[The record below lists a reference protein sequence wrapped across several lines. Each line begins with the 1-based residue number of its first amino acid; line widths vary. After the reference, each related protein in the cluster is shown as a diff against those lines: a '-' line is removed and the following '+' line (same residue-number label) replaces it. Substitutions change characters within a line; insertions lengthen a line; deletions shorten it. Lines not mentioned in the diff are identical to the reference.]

1 MSSRSRA
8 LAKLAARAAVVASKE
23 SSSLSTGGAAT
34 ASASIRGSGRR
45 LQSTLAGSGSA
56 PGSASK
62 GPLTTTTKP
71 LGTRGAAASAM
82 PAVQEAAEE
91 AAVASSSS
99 SSSSSAAS
107 AAQFLPFARAHP
119 VTAITTN
126 VVGAISPDDGMPVA
140 TTYRNEDG
148 ARVDDGRYRAFLDAV
163 GEFVPAER
171 VFQDPLRTFA
181 YSTDASFYRLVPK
194 AVIKV
199 SFIYGVLG

>member
-8 LAKLAARAAVVASKE
+8 LAQLAARALKE
-23 SSSLSTGGAAT
+23 RSGEATSTTTRITRINGV
-34 ASASIRGSGRR
+34 RP
-45 LQSTLAGSGSA
+45 QSTLASSGGASA
-56 PGSASK
+56 ASK
-62 GPLTTTTKP
+62 NPASSTKP
-71 LGTRGAAASAM
+71 TGTRGAAASAM
-82 PAVQEAAEE
+82 PALQEAAEE
-91 AAVASSSS
+91 TA

-107 AAQFLPFARAHP
+107 LSSSSSATYLPFARAHP

-126 VVGAISPDDGMPVA
+126 VVGAVSADDGFPTA

-163 GEFVPAER
+163 SDFVPAER

-199 SFIYGVLG
+199 RLFGDVLEGGDW